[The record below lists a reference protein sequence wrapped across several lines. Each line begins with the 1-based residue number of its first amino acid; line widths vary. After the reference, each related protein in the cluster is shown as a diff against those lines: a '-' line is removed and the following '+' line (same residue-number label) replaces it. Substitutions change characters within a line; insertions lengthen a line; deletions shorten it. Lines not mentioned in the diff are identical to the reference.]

1 LFTTAIEL
9 VLGYKAGKQ
18 EIFVQYTNL
27 QASEQA
33 HDHGLVPWTEKKLKT
48 CSSICGTWKT
58 EIVEFVFVG
67 LDSFGV
73 VLDLQQQLNF
83 L

>member
-1 LFTTAIEL
+1 VGFERL
-9 VLGYKAGKQ
+9 
-18 EIFVQYTNL
+18 
-27 QASEQA
+27 
-33 HDHGLVPWTEKKLKT
+33 
-48 CSSICGTWKT
+48 T

-67 LDSFGV
+67 PDSFGV